1 MAAEK
6 SGLTVISSGPNSSS
20 FLHALIRHPF
30 SIVADTKYLKDP
42 PIFILQM
49 IKQITVIGLAM
60 SILVVITGTESVAAQ
75 NLTENMSSTMGNASQ
90 SANQTMTDL
99 GTNASSATNQ
109 TGEAMNAT
117 ATELGQNASDLGETV
132 LNKTAEVAT
141 TVGSGAADVI
151 GNISGEIKEGVGAK

>member
-1 MAAEK
+1 
-6 SGLTVISSGPNSSS
+6 
-20 FLHALIRHPF
+20 
-30 SIVADTKYLKDP
+30 
-42 PIFILQM
+42 M
-49 IKQITVIGLAM
+49 IKQITVIGLAL

-75 NLTENMSSTMGNASQ
+75 NLTENMSSTMGNASN
-90 SANQTMTDL
+90 SANQTMTEM
-99 GTNASSATNQ
+99 GTNASSAMNQ

-141 TVGSGAADVI
+141 TIGSGAADVI